1 MTARSH
7 EDALHWVDL
16 GTKLCRSATEGLT
29 EASAAE
35 ASLLPGWTRKHLLAH
50 LAANADAVGR
60 LVHWATTGE
69 RTPMYSSPDQ
79 RATDIEQGAQQSLVS
94 LLAWFDRSAA
104 TLATDMAALD
114 SEQWAAEVVT
124 AQGRTVPA
132 TETPWMRSRELMVHA
147 VDLDAGVTFDD
158 LPSAFLEALVE
169 DVLTKRGRE
178 TDVTG
183 SLAGRA
189 AYLTGRADGETSGV
203 RTPAGDPAPE
213 LPPWL

>member
-1 MTARSH
+1 VTARSH

-16 GTKLCRSATEGLT
+16 GTKLCRSATEGLI

-35 ASLLPGWTRKHLLAH
+35 PSLLPGWTRKHLLAH

-79 RATDIEQGAQQSLVS
+79 RATDIEQGVQQSLVS

-178 TDVTG
+178 VAVTG
-183 SLAGRA
+183 SPAGRA